1 LISNPTELVPR
12 VAVVTVLYRCEKFMR
27 GLVESLA
34 LVDYP
39 RERLEVHLVDNGAG
53 DGSLAAV
60 RREIA
65 RREIDRLG
73 VEFPLVVAHE
83 PGGNVGFAVG
93 NNIALRAALERGV
106 DYCFL
111 LNPDATFEPAALK
124 EAVRV
129 AEGAQDVG
137 SVQSLLV
144 LGEDPEVVNSSG
156 NHIHFLGFG
165 YVGGYRR
172 ARAEVPAEPRE
183 ITYASGACVLLP
195 ARVLRQVGLFDETLW
210 LYHEDLDLGW
220 RIRLAGLRSLIAPT
234 SVCRHF
240 YEFSRSTSKWYWME
254 RNRWI
259 VVLKNYRLATILLLL
274 PAMFVADCG
283 LLLMAAKAGWL
294 GSKLRSLVWF
304 LRPSAWRY
312 LGRGRRDIARIRR
325 APDRELLRHF
335 TAVIDFPDFRSPLVT
350 KLVEPVW
357 KAMLATVRALVRW

>member
-1 LISNPTELVPR
+1 LTESATDPLPR

-27 GLVESLA
+27 GLLDSVA

-39 RERLEVHLVDNGAG
+39 RERLELHLVDNGAG
-53 DGSLAAV
+53 DGTLAA
-60 RREIA
+60 A
-65 RREIDRLG
+65 RREIERLG
-73 VEFPLVVAHE
+73 ARLPTVVVHE
-83 PGGNVGFAVG
+83 PGANVGFAIG
-93 NNIALRAALERGV
+93 NNIGLRAALERGA

-129 AEGAQDVG
+129 ARSEQNVG

-144 LGEDPEVVNSSG
+144 LGEEPEVVNTSG

-172 ARAEVPAEPRE
+172 PRALVSSEPRE
-183 ITYASGACVLLP
+183 IAFSSGACVLLP
-195 ARVLRQVGLFDETLW
+195 ASILRQVGLLDETLW

-220 RIRLAGLRSLIAPT
+220 RIRLAGFCNVIAPT

-240 YEFSRSTSKWYWME
+240 YEFSRAQSKWYWME

-259 VVLKNYRLATILLLL
+259 VVLKNYRLATLLLLL
-274 PAMFVADCG
+274 PALLVADCG

-294 GSKLRSLVWF
+294 LPKVRSLAWF
-304 LRPSAWRY
+304 LRPSSWRY
-312 LGRGRRDIARIRR
+312 LWRGRRAIAHIRR
-325 APDRELLRHF
+325 VPDSEVLRHF
-335 TAVIDFPDFRSPLVT
+335 TAVIDFPDFRSPVIT
-350 KLVEPVW
+350 KVIEPVW
-357 KAMLATVRALVRW
+357 KAMLVVLRLLVHW

>member
-1 LISNPTELVPR
+1 
-12 VAVVTVLYRCEKFMR
+12 VAFVTVIYRCEKFMR
-27 GLVESLA
+27 GLLESVA

-39 RERLEVHLVDNGAG
+39 HERLEFHLVDNGAG
-53 DGSLAAV
+53 DGTLAA
-60 RREIA
+60 A
-65 RREIDRLG
+65 KTEIDRLG
-73 VEFPLVVAHE
+73 TKLPSVVIHE
-83 PGGNVGFAVG
+83 PGGNVGFAVA
-93 NNIALRAALERGV
+93 NNIALRAALGRGA

-111 LNPDATFEPAALK
+111 LNPDATLEPSALM

-129 AEGAQDVG
+129 AEGAQDLG

-144 LGEDPEVVNSSG
+144 LGEDPALVNSSG

-172 ARAEVPAEPRE
+172 ARVEVPSEPHE

-195 ARVLRQVGLFDETLW
+195 AQVLRQVGLFDETLW

-220 RIRLAGLRSLIAPT
+220 RIRLAGLRNLIAPA

-240 YEFSRSTSKWYWME
+240 YEFSRAQSKWYWME

-259 VVLKNYRLATILLLL
+259 VVLKNYRLATLLLLL
-274 PAMFVADCG
+274 PVFFVADCG

-294 GSKLRSLVWF
+294 GSKVRALAWF

-312 LGRGRRDIARIRR
+312 LWHGRRDVARIRR
-325 APDRELLRHF
+325 VPDHELLRHF
-335 TAVIDFPDFRSPLVT
+335 TAVIDFPDFRSPVVV
-350 KLVEPVW
+350 KLIEPVW
-357 KAMLATVRALVRW
+357 KVMLAVLRAIVRW